1 MKIVK
6 WMEQSMKKVKIKGST
21 MDSRTIMRDESE
33 DGTQGEKP

>member
-1 MKIVK
+1 
-6 WMEQSMKKVKIKGST
+6 MKKVKIIGST